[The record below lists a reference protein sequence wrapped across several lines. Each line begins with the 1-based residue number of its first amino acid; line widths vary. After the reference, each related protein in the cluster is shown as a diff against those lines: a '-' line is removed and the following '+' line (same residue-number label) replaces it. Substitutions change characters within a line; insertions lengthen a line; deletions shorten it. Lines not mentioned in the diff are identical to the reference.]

1 MITQSRLK
9 KVLEY
14 DSESGVFIWKVS
26 HKRIRAGKVAGNVH
40 KNTGYVQITIDAI
53 WHSAHRLAFLYMT
66 GAFPEKY
73 TDHINGVRHDNRWR
87 NLRPVTSS
95 ENSRNKVMS
104 KNNTS
109 GITGVSWEKKAGKWR
124 SLIYFDGQ
132 QQFLGYFDHL
142 FEAAAAR
149 RSAELKHD
157 YHPNHG
163 RIAFGSRENRRPIS
177 NRANLTARI
186 GIKRIPG

>member
-14 DSESGVFIWKVS
+14 DSESGVFTWKVS
-26 HKRIRAGKVAGNVH
+26 HARIRAGKVAGTTH
-40 KNTGYVQITIDAI
+40 KTTGYIRIRIDQIS
-53 WHSAHRLAFLYMT
+53 HLAHRLAFLYMK
-66 GAFPEKY
+66 GDFPDNY
-73 TDHINGVRHDNRWR
+73 TDHINGITHDNRWR
-87 NLRPVTSS
+87 NLRPVTSA
-95 ENSRNKVMS
+95 ENSRNMAKY
-104 KNNTS
+104 KTNTS

-124 SLIYFDGQ
+124 SEIYFDGQ